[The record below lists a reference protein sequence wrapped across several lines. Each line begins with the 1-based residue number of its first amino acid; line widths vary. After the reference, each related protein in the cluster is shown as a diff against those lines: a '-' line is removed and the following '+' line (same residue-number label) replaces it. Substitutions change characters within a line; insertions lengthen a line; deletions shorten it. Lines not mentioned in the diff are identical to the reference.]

1 MIKLEK
7 NAFSPGFQVQ
17 LGNQGNKWN
26 KLCLLCL
33 LFVIAVGLF
42 SLQVSWLKIQL
53 IYNSLVAVLD
63 HAQIVEA
70 WDIFLMEYLI

>member
-1 MIKLEK
+1 M
-7 NAFSPGFQVQ
+7 G
-17 LGNQGNKWN
+17 WN

-63 HAQIVEA
+63 HAQIVVA